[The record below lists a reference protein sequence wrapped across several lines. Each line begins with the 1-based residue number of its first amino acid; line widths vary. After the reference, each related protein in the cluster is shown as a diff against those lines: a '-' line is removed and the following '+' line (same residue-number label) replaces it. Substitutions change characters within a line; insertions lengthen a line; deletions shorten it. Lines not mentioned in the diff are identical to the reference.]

1 MRKSVSVSALH
12 HAKETENRT
21 EKLEQQRNKMK
32 RKQKEELQWVCS
44 QHELVAFSGAALTL
58 LLRSF
63 KVHGEGQRHDSN
75 SEQVSILALSFFSSC
90 GLYRFAQYL
99 SKIPCPLSPP
109 WSIWETKHNFPMEGA
124 TGLSWILFW
133 AFKKNLLQPLWASS
147 IFPFLPHDRQGLQ
160 ALKTLSFLSPLPS
173 LLTFCS
179 LGFIWKWAALIHF
192 SPVWHQET
200 KLVLLRRG
208 DSTSASHEVL
218 IQSPEAPES
227 NHLSW
232 V

>member
-1 MRKSVSVSALH
+1 MRKSVSVSALR

-109 WSIWETKHNFPMEGA
+109 WSIWETKHNFPVEGA
-124 TGLSWILFW
+124 TGLSWTLFW
-133 AFKKNLLQPLWASS
+133 AFRKNLLQPLWASS

-160 ALKTLSFLSPLPS
+160 ALKTLSFLSPLPVS
-173 LLTFCS
+173 AYLLSTWLHLKMSCFNPLLTS
-179 LGFIWKWAALIHF
+179 
-192 SPVWHQET
+192 V
-200 KLVLLRRG
+200 
-208 DSTSASHEVL
+208 ASRN
-218 IQSPEAPES
+218 QACPSS
-227 NHLSW
+227 
-232 V
+232 